1 MKKLLK
7 LSAFAL
13 AASALFVSCNKETA
27 APEVTPAEPR
37 TFTLSLGE
45 SQPAPKVWIDTED
58 KVGKTSWYEGDKIL
72 FSTAAGDNQTVTLDK
87 AAISEDGKTA
97 TVVVTLAGDLFAA
110 YPADAIDATRTKG
123 GVTAFTKSNV
133 LKIAAYQDG
142 ASFNFALL
150 DGVIDFNVASD
161 VIDYDSFEL
170 KGNNDEVIAYAAF
183 DAQVTSEGV
192 VVPMEGSNGE
202 LKTVTGNIDA
212 LSTGQVFIP
221 GGVTFEKG
229 FTITLYSDEEAVK
242 FAKTD
247 KAVTVGRGQI
257 LALGDIVEQ
266 LKDVTPDVPTGFS
279 AADFSGS
286 NVWGWTVF
294 DSGIDLSEGFTYI
307 FHYRQNAA
315 ASGVVRFGNFAD
327 KDENWINMIRFNEA
341 RIGGTAFG
349 VFAGPNGGRGTF
361 NHPETA
367 AEAAKW
373 HQAALIWN
381 ATTKE
386 YKIAID
392 TKVVATDVLNVTTP
406 TFQAIEIGESW
417 DGSSTFNG
425 QICEVSVWNKPL
437 TAKQLYAAY
446 SGIENPAGEANLK
459 AYWPMHEGTGVKF
472 AEASGK
478 FVDWDLSGMY
488 SKNGKT
494 CSPQNITWADGY
506 EWEQIEEPAD
516 PTPVIEASDIEN
528 VAAEGVTSAQAT
540 YTLKDAEDWNLA
552 TTFDGTVVTAATAA
566 EGTITY
572 TVAPNETTEVRN
584 GWIKLTLSKEGK
596 DDIVKEIVVT
606 QQANTPVQLVEGTV
620 PNMNQKMFGVT
631 FPDEFASL
639 DATTFEGWVNA
650 VNYTGAQANLP
661 TFMGTENAF
670 MVRFDGGKPEI
681 VLGDP
686 VTGGGEIKASSK
698 TAMST
703 GEWHHIAAVYT
714 RNAKVVLYVDGKK
727 VAENNTKDY
736 PVTYNSGVKP
746 GTNDDAKIGRKFWV
760 GNAFSTRWF
769 NASMSHLRVW
779 SKALTNDEIVA
790 SANNR
795 ALETAEGLIANWPLT
810 EDKGLKVTDLS
821 GNGLN
826 AEYKSASDA
835 AGVIETTEPERT
847 TGVELP
853 TLEAPVHPTSIKITA
868 PATSVK
874 ATETLQLTATVLPEN
889 AWDKS
894 VSWRSENEEIAT
906 VDANGLVKGVY
917 PGTVKIYAENA
928 AENLSDNVT
937 ITVEYLYEPGTVTP
951 DFSVNYNSVAINW
964 GSNDVS
970 ALNKLTV
977 EWKMN
982 AKAWTNSYQYRS
994 WNGTR
999 NGSSVVNSVFGVEGK
1014 WLLRIGDTGI
1024 PNNQLELA
1032 DHSARLDFDF
1042 QTDTWYAV
1050 AVTYDVESGKTEFY
1064 VNGELKGSFEGTATK
1079 VATLTGAYISQSYK
1093 DNSVNSRYFN
1103 GYIADVRVWN
1113 TIRTAKE
1120 IKKGINEFADEASE
1134 NLLLYLKLDE
1144 GLGKLVNSAS
1154 ASDATASFTAE
1165 AGWGVLRP
1173 EIEVTPDATSGTIE
1187 DLTPGDWSW
1196 N

>member
-1 MKKLLK
+1 
-7 LSAFAL
+7 
-13 AASALFVSCNKETA
+13 
-27 APEVTPAEPR
+27 
-37 TFTLSLGE
+37 
-45 SQPAPKVWIDTED
+45 
-58 KVGKTSWYEGDKIL
+58 
-72 FSTAAGDNQTVTLDK
+72 
-87 AAISEDGKTA
+87 
-97 TVVVTLAGDLFAA
+97 
-110 YPADAIDATRTKG
+110 
-123 GVTAFTKSNV
+123 
-133 LKIAAYQDG
+133 
-142 ASFNFALL
+142 
-150 DGVIDFNVASD
+150 
-161 VIDYDSFEL
+161 
-170 KGNNDEVIAYAAF
+170 
-183 DAQVTSEGV
+183 
-192 VVPMEGSNGE
+192 
-202 LKTVTGNIDA
+202 
-212 LSTGQVFIP
+212 
-221 GGVTFEKG
+221 
-229 FTITLYSDEEAVK
+229 
-242 FAKTD
+242 
-247 KAVTVGRGQI
+247 
-257 LALGDIVEQ
+257 
-266 LKDVTPDVPTGFS
+266 
-279 AADFSGS
+279 
-286 NVWGWTVF
+286 
-294 DSGIDLSEGFTYI
+294 
-307 FHYRQNAA
+307 
-315 ASGVVRFGNFAD
+315 
-327 KDENWINMIRFNEA
+327 
-341 RIGGTAFG
+341 
-349 VFAGPNGGRGTF
+349 
-361 NHPETA
+361 
-367 AEAAKW
+367 
-373 HQAALIWN
+373 
-381 ATTKE
+381 
-386 YKIAID
+386 
-392 TKVVATDVLNVTTP
+392 
-406 TFQAIEIGESW
+406 
-417 DGSSTFNG
+417 
-425 QICEVSVWNKPL
+425 
-437 TAKQLYAAY
+437 
-446 SGIENPAGEANLK
+446 
-459 AYWPMHEGTGVKF
+459 
-472 AEASGK
+472 
-478 FVDWDLSGMY
+478 
-488 SKNGKT
+488 
-494 CSPQNITWADGY
+494 
-506 EWEQIEEPAD
+506 
-516 PTPVIEASDIEN
+516 
-528 VAAEGVTSAQAT
+528 
-540 YTLKDAEDWNLA
+540 
-552 TTFDGTVVTAATAA
+552 VTAATAA

-596 DDIVKEIVVT
+596 DDIVKEIVVK

-650 VNYTGAQANLP
+650 VNYSGAQANLP

-746 GTNDDAKIGRKFWV
+746 GTTDDAAIGRKFWV
-760 GNAFSTRWF
+760 GNAYSTRWF
-769 NASMSHLRVW
+769 NGSMSHLRVW

-826 AEYKSASDA
+826 AEYKSAGNS
-835 AGVIETTEPERT
+835 GVTETTEPART

-853 TLEAPVHPTSIKITA
+853 TLEAPVHPTSITINA

-874 ATETLQLTATVLPEN
+874 ATETLQLSATVLPEN

-894 VSWRSENEEIAT
+894 VSWRSENAEIAT
-906 VDANGLVKGVY
+906 VDQNGLVKGVY
-917 PGTVKIYAENA
+917 PGTVKIYAENT
-928 AENLSDNVT
+928 AENVSDSVE
-937 ITVEYLYEPGTVTP
+937 ITVDYLYEPGTVTP

-982 AKAWTNSYQYRS
+982 AKAWTNSYKYKYWNS
-994 WNGTR
+994 EYNGTTK
-999 NGSSVVNSVFGVEGK
+999 VNSVFGVEGK
-1014 WLLRIGDTGI
+1014 WLLRIGDSGI

-1032 DHSARLDFDF
+1032 DHSARLGFDF

-1064 VNGELKGSFEGTATK
+1064 VNGELKGSFEGTATS
-1079 VATLTGAYISQSYK
+1079 AANLTDAYISQSYK
-1093 DNSVNSRYFN
+1093 DKSVNSRYFN
-1103 GYIADVRVWN
+1103 GYLADVRVWN
-1113 TIRTAKE
+1113 TIRSAE
-1120 IKKGINEFADEASE
+1120 QIKSGINEFADQASE

-1144 GLGKLVNSAS
+1144 GLAALVNSAT

-1173 EIEVTPDATSGTIE
+1173 EIEVTPDGTSATIE